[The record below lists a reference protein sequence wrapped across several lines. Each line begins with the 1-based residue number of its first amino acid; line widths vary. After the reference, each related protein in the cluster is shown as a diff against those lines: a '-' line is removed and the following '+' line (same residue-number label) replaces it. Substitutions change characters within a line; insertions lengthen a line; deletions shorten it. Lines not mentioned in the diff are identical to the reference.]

1 MSFHV
6 KPGYGSFDFTKLVSK
21 RHLTG
26 VSNLTLS
33 PPLNI
38 TAETFAAVAEFY
50 YSRKVQLTPT
60 NVAAIRTAAELLGM
74 TEGENLCHVTESYFQ
89 RIVGIEA
96 SMVLRS
102 CLPLLPDAET
112 TASLASRCIEALVW
126 ENDDDV
132 SGLDVVLGVHPQDFE
147 TVVHS
152 LNGRLSNHD
161 VLYKMVDLYLKEN
174 KHCKLTE
181 EQKTGICNSVDC
193 TKLSPETLVNCV
205 QNPRMPLRFI
215 MRAMLIEHINTRRSV
230 VAAAVATGTQQ
241 QVERT
246 SLGDFLLDDTARRQT
261 AQLKEVMD
269 STYSRIQSLE
279 KELRGLKKILLDHQ
293 AEHEE
298 EMEKE
303 QRNVLNS
310 ERSASFHFVPAES
323 RKIQRGGRGSV
334 SSSGFVLDT
343 ARKPSNEVNY
353 SVGPCRGTPKMTRT
367 FRHRF
372 ITGLKN
378 AFRISN

>member
-1 MSFHV
+1 MTCSVCNLHCL
-6 KPGYGSFDFTKLVSK
+6 GSFDFTKLISETASNGSFQLHSLSTVKHNGRNFRRSGRILLQPQGSVNTDQCGRRQNGGGVARHDGGRESVSCD
-21 RHLTG
+21 G
-26 VSNLTLS
+26 IV
-33 PPLNI
+33 
-38 TAETFAAVAEFY
+38 
-50 YSRKVQLTPT
+50 
-60 NVAAIRTAAELLGM
+60 
-74 TEGENLCHVTESYFQ
+74 FQ

-102 CLPLLPDAET
+102 CLTLLPDAET

-132 SGLDVVLGVHPQDFE
+132 SSLDVVLGVHPQDFE

-152 LNGRLSNHD
+152 LNGRLPNHD

-181 EQKTGICNSVDC
+181 EQKTEICNSIDC
-193 TKLSPETLVNCV
+193 TKLSPESLH
-205 QNPRMPLRFI
+205 L
-215 MRAMLIEHINTRRSV
+215 NTRRSV
-230 VAAAVATGTQQ
+230 VAAAAATGAQQ
-241 QVERT
+241 QVEPS
-246 SLGDFLLDDTARRQT
+246 SLGDTARRQT

-303 QRNVLNS
+303 QRNILNS

-343 ARKPSNEVNY
+343 ATKTSNEVNY
-353 SVGPCRGTPKMTRT
+353 SVGPCRGAPKMTRT